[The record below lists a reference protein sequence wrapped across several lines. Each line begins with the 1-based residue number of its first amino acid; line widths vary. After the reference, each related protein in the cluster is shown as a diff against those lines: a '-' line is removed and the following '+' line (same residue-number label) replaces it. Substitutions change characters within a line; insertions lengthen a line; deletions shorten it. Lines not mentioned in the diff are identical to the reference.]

1 MSLSEVVKTTFD
13 SLRGQL
19 SGLEKRVETLEKKA
33 QKSLVQVQSQL
44 VGAADR
50 FERALVG
57 LGKQFTG
64 MGKQFKGVVGFA
76 TRSEMQTLAAK
87 VEELSER
94 LERLARGERLR
105 ASARKQ
111 EAA

>member
-19 SGLEKRVETLEKKA
+19 SWLEKRTETLEKKA

-44 VGAADR
+44 VGAANR
-50 FERALVG
+50 FERALAGVG
-57 LGKQFTG
+57 R
-64 MGKQFKGVVGFA
+64 QFKGAVSFA
-76 TRSEMQTLAAK
+76 TRSELQTLAVKLEELTEK
-87 VEELSER
+87 VEK
-94 LERLARGERLR
+94 LARGERLR